1 MGGLWA
7 EGLRACVNV
16 LIHNVLRKASFY
28 IVKANLLGSG
38 MMPVAV
44 WKVTV
49 CAAMGLLAAGSH
61 LNICSKTALRLNSYG
76 MIKGVTL
83 LHT

>member
-1 MGGLWA
+1 
-7 EGLRACVNV
+7 
-16 LIHNVLRKASFY
+16 
-28 IVKANLLGSG
+28 
-38 MMPVAV
+38 MPVAV

-61 LNICSKTALRLNSYG
+61 LNIFSKTALRLNSYG